1 MTLRYSDDEK
11 KNRLCGQHMIGEE
24 PKEQIMKISGR
35 PAAVVKKIP
44 TTTLSIKNEKRFIE
58 NVMIAIC
65 LSL

>member
-1 MTLRYSDDEK
+1 
-11 KNRLCGQHMIGEE
+11 MIDEE

-35 PAAVVKKIP
+35 PEAVVKKIP

>member
-1 MTLRYSDDEK
+1 
-11 KNRLCGQHMIGEE
+11 MIGEE

>member
-1 MTLRYSDDEK
+1 
-11 KNRLCGQHMIGEE
+11 MIGE
-24 PKEQIMKISGR
+24 KSKGQIMKISGR